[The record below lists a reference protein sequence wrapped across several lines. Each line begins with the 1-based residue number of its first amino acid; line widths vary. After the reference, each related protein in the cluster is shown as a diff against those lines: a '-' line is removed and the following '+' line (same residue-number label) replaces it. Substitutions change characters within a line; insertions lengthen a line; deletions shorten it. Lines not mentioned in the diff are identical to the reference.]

1 MNIVYNRNHYNSKQ
15 RNLLKYRK
23 SKIDREKKKREREK
37 ILIIFIKNPAIR
49 ELVQLEF
56 IFCP

>member
-23 SKIDREKKKREREK
+23 SKIDREKKRERERK
-37 ILIIFIKNPAIR
+37 F
-49 ELVQLEF
+49 
-56 IFCP
+56 